1 TGFVQLRLDS
11 VPLLRE
17 AVGKVCHDLR
27 NQLIATANGLF
38 RVVDEAALY
47 RDPSR
52 AVSLCQLRGKERH
65 REFVL
70 LGARYA
76 HGRQIG
82 SRVACAGY
90 PLLATS
96 VSVLGTKGVISVIF
110 DLRGTPLLIG
120 GWLRSGSKIR
130 GGQGSFAGFGVT

>member
-1 TGFVQLRLDS
+1 CSGTRNSGRLIGPLRRTPTSLLQRQQAVEKGPIPAQSNTQVFRRAFTGFVQLRLDS

-38 RVVDEAALY
+38 TVVDEAALY

-65 REFVL
+65 QGFVL

-76 HGRQIG
+76 HGRA
-82 SRVACAGY
+82 R
-90 PLLATS
+90 
-96 VSVLGTKGVISVIF
+96 
-110 DLRGTPLLIG
+110 
-120 GWLRSGSKIR
+120 
-130 GGQGSFAGFGVT
+130 